1 MEQLFLSL
9 QFLMSLDTSECFKP
23 QLLTKNK
30 KQKKE
35 ETMLMFLFSWLKTN
49 CL

>member
-9 QFLMSLDTSECFKP
+9 QFLMSIDTSECFKP

-30 KQKKE
+30 KD
-35 ETMLMFLFSWLKTN
+35 ETLLMFLFSWLKTN

>member
-9 QFLMSLDTSECFKP
+9 QFLMSIDTSECFKP
-23 QLLTKNK
+23 RLLTKNK
-30 KQKKE
+30 KE
-35 ETMLMFLFSWLKTN
+35 ETLLMFLFSWLKTN